1 MNSVNGITIQEKIEK
16 EDQKWYSFIKSQM
29 QGVDYGAVDVRLTMK
44 AGKVVAVKV
53 TNEKTYNM
61 G

>member
-1 MNSVNGITIQEKIEK
+1 MSIINGVTIKDQIEK
-16 EDQKWYSFIKSQM
+16 ADAKWYSFIKGEM
-29 QGVDYGAVDVRLTMK
+29 ENIDYGAVDVRLTMK

-53 TNEKTYNM
+53 TNERTFNM

>member
-29 QGVDYGAVDVRLTMK
+29 QDVDYGAVDVRLTMK

>member
-1 MNSVNGITIQEKIEK
+1 MSIINGVKIEDEISK
-16 EDQKWYSFIKSQM
+16 DDLKWYSFIKGEM
-29 QGVDYGAVDVRLTMK
+29 GDIDYGAVDVRLTMK

-53 TNEKTYNM
+53 TNERTFNM